1 MLKRYPLRE
10 SRLYCLQSKK
20 RLAGLLNMELPALRE
35 LVSQADDNYR
45 VFTRLQ
51 SNGKTRRIEE
61 PKSELKRIHT
71 RVLQLL
77 SRIEPP
83 PYLHSGTKKRSYVT
97 NAAAHVGKGRTVKTD
112 ISKFYPSTTHRQV
125 FIGLMREFKCSG
137 DVAELIADLC
147 TYQDHVPTGSPV
159 SMQIAFYAH
168 KQTFDQQHRRAE
180 IEGNAFSVYV
190 DDLTL
195 SGQSVTLRSLC
206 AVTKTFR
213 SAGLRCH
220 KTRSFKKNSPK
231 LVTGAI
237 VTDEGLR
244 LPNRRHLKI
253 SQGIAALAA
262 AATLT
267 EGHDISRKL
276 LGQINEAACVEIR
289 SARRRQG
296 LKRLVDRLMEDK
308 PSTPQQP

>member
-10 SRLYCLQSKK
+10 SRLYCLRSKK
-20 RLAGLLNMELPALRE
+20 RLASLLNIELPALRK
-35 LVSQADDNYR
+35 LIFQADDNYR

-51 SNGKTRRIEE
+51 ANGKPRRVEE
-61 PKSELKRIHT
+61 PKSDLKLVHT
-71 RVLQLL
+71 RLLQLL

-97 NAAAHVGKGRTVKTD
+97 NAAAHVGKGKTVKTD
-112 ISKFYPSTTHRQV
+112 ISKFYPSTTLRQV
-125 FIGLMREFKCSG
+125 FIGFMCEFKCSG

-147 TYQDHVPTGSPV
+147 TYQGHVPTGSPV

-180 IEGNAFSVYV
+180 IEGNVFSVYV

-195 SGQSVTLRSLC
+195 SGESVTLRSLC

-213 SAGLRCH
+213 SAGLKCH

-237 VTDEGLR
+237 VMDDGLR
-244 LPNRRHLKI
+244 RPHRRHLKI
-253 SQGIAALAA
+253 AQGIDALAA
-262 AATLT
+262 ATTLD
-267 EGHDISRKL
+267 ERQDISRKL
-276 LGQINEAACVEIR
+276 LGQINEAACVEPR
-289 SARRRQG
+289 SERRRLG
-296 LKRLVDRLMEDK
+296 LKRLVTRLVTVPEG
-308 PSTPQQP
+308 PAA